1 VGTIRPEM
9 IPEAALSE
17 LREVLGDRLTTSES
31 DRLRH
36 GTDESYH
43 PPVPPDAV
51 AYPDTTPEVVKVV
64 TICHRHGVP
73 MIPFGA
79 GTSFEGH
86 IAALRGGLS
95 IDTSLMNQVLAV
107 RPDDLD
113 VSVQA
118 GVTRQQLDVRLRR
131 DGLFFPVDPGA
142 DASLGGMAATR
153 ASGTTTVRYGSMRDN
168 VLGLNVVLADGRVV
182 RTARRARKSA
192 AGYDLTRLF
201 VGSEGTLGVIT
212 ELTLR
217 VFGTPEAISAAVC
230 SFPSIEQ
237 AVTCVMQTVQLDIP
251 VARADFL
258 DEVFMD
264 AINRRSGLAYPLAPT
279 LFLEFH
285 GTDASIAEQAQQ
297 VAELARAQGA
307 GDFEWAT
314 GLADRNRLWHA
325 RHDAFYAAL
334 AMKPGA
340 RGFPTDV
347 CVPISRL
354 AECITA
360 TRADLRATS
369 LLAPILG
376 HVGDGNFH
384 VTFVLDPNSP
394 EELAEAARLNARLVE
409 RALAMDGTCTGEHG
423 VGYGKSAFLA
433 AEHGEGLAV
442 MRAIKAALDPQDL
455 MNPGKIFPD

>member
-1 VGTIRPEM
+1 M
-9 IPEAALSE
+9 IPEAALAQ
-17 LREVLGDRLTTSES
+17 LRDLLGDRLTTSES

-43 PPVPPDAV
+43 RPAPPDAV
-51 AYPDTTPEVVKVV
+51 AYPDTALEVIEVVRV
-64 TICHRHGVP
+64 CGHYRVP

-86 IAALRGGLS
+86 VAALRGGLS
-95 IDTSLMNQVLAV
+95 IDMNLMNQVLAV

-118 GVTRQQLDVRLRR
+118 GVTRHQLDERLRR
-131 DGLFFPVDPGA
+131 DGLFFAVDPGA
-142 DASLGGMAATR
+142 DATLGGMAATR

-168 VLGLNVVLADGRVV
+168 VLGLTIVMADGRMV

-201 VGSEGTLGVIT
+201 VGSEGTLGIIT

-217 VFGTPEAISAAVC
+217 VFGIPEAISAAVC
-230 SFPSIEQ
+230 AFPSIEE
-237 AVTCVMQTVQLDIP
+237 AVTCVMQTVQLGIP

-258 DEVFMD
+258 DGVFMD
-264 AINRRSGLAYPLAPT
+264 AINRRSGLACPLAPT

-285 GTDASIAEQAQQ
+285 GTAASIAEQAQN
-297 VAELARAQGA
+297 VAVLARDLGG
-307 GDFEWAT
+307 GDFQWAT
-314 GLADRNRLWHA
+314 GLADRNRLWQA
-325 RHDAFYAAL
+325 RHDALYAAL
-334 AMKPGA
+334 ALRPGA
-340 RGFPTDV
+340 RAFPTDV

-360 TRADLRATS
+360 TQADLHSTS

-384 VTFVLDPNSP
+384 VTFVLDPTRP
-394 EELAEAARLNARLVE
+394 EELAEASRLNDRLVE

-423 VGYGKSAFLA
+423 VGYGKSAFMA
-433 AEHGEGLAV
+433 KEHGDGLAV

-455 MNPGKIFPD
+455 MNPGKIFPG